1 MKSVDGSWRQ
11 NRAIAIDRFA
21 GNLMFTVMLQFGQLQ
36 VETKE
41 ARGGNIRKF
50 GAEMQWF
57 SRLFGKYH

>member
-1 MKSVDGSWRQ
+1 MGPGDKK
-11 NRAIAIDRFA
+11 RAIAIDRFS

-41 ARGGNIRKF
+41 SRGGNIRKF

-57 SRLFGKYH
+57 WRLFGTYH